1 MLFRSFDKSGSM
13 GDTATGFDPALKWTP
28 VGTGMKEFFAD
39 PYSKTLRASLQ
50 FFPLDDNTIPS
61 YYLRYYYLTDQV
73 LEEERTGPSRA
84 EEVMEIE
91 RGLLDLYRDP
101 TLNEKPK
108 LLEER
113 GGAFYSEAAAQ
124 LVASLQAGTGD
135 VQVVDVR
142 NGGAIPGLPDDAVVE
157 IPARIDRDGAH
168 PLPLAPLAPEM
179 LGLVEQAKAYERLT
193 VEAAM
198 SGSRD
203 TALKALLANPLVGR
217 WRVAVPLLDALLD
230 ANRHHLPRFFPD

>member
-1 MLFRSFDKSGSM
+1 
-13 GDTATGFDPALKWTP
+13 
-28 VGTGMKEFFAD
+28 
-39 PYSKTLRASLQ
+39 
-50 FFPLDDNTIPS
+50 
-61 YYLRYYYLTDQV
+61 
-73 LEEERTGPSRA
+73 
-84 EEVMEIE
+84 MEIE

-101 TLNEKPK
+101 NLNEKPK

-124 LVASLQAGTGD
+124 LVASLHAGTGD

-142 NGGAIPGLPDDAVVE
+142 NDGAIPGLPDDAVVE